1 MSLQVAKESLAAQSA
16 PVDKRPKG
24 SLLPTPLYKAEP
36 FRRPTTMDFIAKN
49 VAELSPSMTLSITSQ
64 AKALKKQG
72 VDVLSFGA
80 GEPDFNTPNHIVQ
93 AAIKALNDGQTRYTE
108 SAGLLELREAIAAK
122 LLVENGVQYDPS
134 QISVNC
140 GAKHSCYNA
149 ILAVVNPG
157 DEVIIPAPY
166 WTSYPEMVRLAGGV
180 PVVVETKRENGWK
193 ITPEEFEDAMSP
205 LTKMIIL
212 NTPGNPT
219 GSVYSREELEKLV
232 EIAAGE
238 GILILSDEIYEK
250 LVYAGQQHVSIA
262 SLGVD
267 AYVHTITINGFSK
280 AYAMTGWR
288 LGYTA
293 APKKIA
299 EAIDTIQSHTTSN
312 PTTFAQYGA
321 IAALQG
327 DQQIVADMRDEF
339 DVRRQYMLS
348 RLQAIKNVR
357 VVEPL
362 GAFYFLVDIEPIG
375 IKSVNFCEKLLSK
388 QKVAVV
394 PGVAFGAEYTVRFSY
409 ATGLDVINAG
419 MDRFEEFCAQ
429 H

>member
-1 MSLQVAKESLAAQSA
+1 
-16 PVDKRPKG
+16 
-24 SLLPTPLYKAEP
+24 
-36 FRRPTTMDFIAKN
+36 
-49 VAELSPSMTLSITSQ
+49 MTLSITSQ

-80 GEPDFNTPNHIVQ
+80 GEPDFNTPAHIVEAAVQ
-93 AAIKALNDGQTRYTE
+93 ALHDGQTRYTE
-108 SAGLLELREAIAAK
+108 SSGLLELREAIAAK
-122 LLVENGVQYDPS
+122 FLVDNGLQYEPS

-166 WTSYPEMVRLAGGV
+166 WTSYPEMVRLVGGI
-180 PVVVETKRENGWK
+180 PVIVNTKQENGWK
-193 ITPEEFEDAMSP
+193 LTPEEFEDAMSP

-212 NTPGNPT
+212 NSPGNPT
-219 GSVYSREELEKLV
+219 GSVYTKEEMEK
-232 EIAAGE
+232 IADIAIGE
-238 GILILSDEIYEK
+238 GIVILSDEIYEK
-250 LVYAGQQHVSIA
+250 LVYADNKHISIA
-262 SLGVD
+262 SLSKEV
-267 AYVHTITINGFSK
+267 YEHTITINGFSK

-293 APKKIA
+293 APKRIA
-299 EAIDTIQSHTTSN
+299 EAIDTLQSHTTSN
-312 PTTFAQYGA
+312 PTTFAQFGA
-321 IAALQG
+321 IAALRG

-339 DVRRQYMLS
+339 DVRRQYMLG
-348 RLQAIKNVR
+348 RLQGIKNVK
-357 VVEPL
+357 VIEPL
-362 GAFYFLVDIEPIG
+362 GAFYFLVNIEPIG

-388 QKVAVV
+388 QKVAAV
-394 PGVAFGAEYTVRFSY
+394 PGVAFGAEHTIRFSY

>member
-1 MSLQVAKESLAAQSA
+1 
-16 PVDKRPKG
+16 
-24 SLLPTPLYKAEP
+24 
-36 FRRPTTMDFIAKN
+36 MDFIAKN
-49 VAELSPSMTLSITSQ
+49 IAELSPSMTLAITSQ

-80 GEPDFNTPNHIVQ
+80 GEPDFNTPAHITA
-93 AAIKALNDGQTRYTE
+93 AAIEALNTGKTRYTE
-108 SAGLLELREAIAAK
+108 SAGLIELREAIAAK
-122 LLVENGVQYDPS
+122 LLIDNGLQYDPS
-134 QISVNC
+134 LISVNC

-149 ILAVVNPG
+149 IAAVVNPG

-166 WTSYPEMVRLAGGV
+166 WTSYPEMVKMVGGI
-180 PVVVETKRENGWK
+180 PVIVETKLENDWK
-193 ITPEEFEDAMSP
+193 ITPDEFEDAMSP
-205 LTKMIIL
+205 MTKMIII
-212 NTPGNPT
+212 NSPGNPT
-219 GSVYSREELEKLV
+219 GSVYSRDELKALG

-238 GILILSDEIYEK
+238 DILILSDEIYEK
-250 LVYAGQQHVSIA
+250 LVYGDEKHVSIA
-262 SLGVD
+262 SISKEIFD
-267 AYVHTITINGFSK
+267 HTITINGFSK

-299 EAIDTIQSHTTSN
+299 DAIDTIQSHTTSN
-312 PTTFAQYGA
+312 PTSFAQYGA

-348 RLQAIKNVR
+348 RLQGIKNLKVM
-357 VVEPL
+357 EPK
-362 GAFYFLVDIEPIG
+362 GAFYFLVGIEQIG
-375 IKSVNFCEKLLSK
+375 INSVNFCEKLLSK
-388 QKVAVV
+388 GKVAAV
-394 PGVAFGAEYTVRFSY
+394 PGVAFGAEYTLRFSY

-419 MDRFEEFCAQ
+419 MDRFEEFCGQ

>member
-1 MSLQVAKESLAAQSA
+1 
-16 PVDKRPKG
+16 
-24 SLLPTPLYKAEP
+24 
-36 FRRPTTMDFIAKN
+36 MDFIAKN
-49 VAELSPSMTLSITSQ
+49 IAELSPSMTLAITSQ

-80 GEPDFNTPNHIVQ
+80 GEPDFNTPAHITA
-93 AAIKALNDGQTRYTE
+93 AAIEALNTGKTRYTE
-108 SAGLLELREAIAAK
+108 SNGLVELREALAAK
-122 LLVENGVQYDPS
+122 LLVDNGLQYDAA

-149 ILAVVNPG
+149 IAAVVNPG
-157 DEVIIPAPY
+157 EEVIIPAPY
-166 WTSYPEMVRLAGGV
+166 WTSYPEMVKLVGGI
-180 PVVVETKRENGWK
+180 PVIVETKPENDWK

-205 LTKMIIL
+205 MTKMIII
-212 NTPGNPT
+212 NSPGNPT
-219 GSVYSREELEKLV
+219 GSVYSRDELKALG
-232 EIAAGE
+232 EIAAAE
-238 GILILSDEIYEK
+238 DILILSDEIYEK
-250 LVYAGQQHVSIA
+250 LVYSGEQHVSIA
-262 SLGVD
+262 SISKEIFD
-267 AYVHTITINGFSK
+267 HTITVNGFSK

-299 EAIDTIQSHTTSN
+299 DAIDTIQSHTTSN

-321 IAALQG
+321 LAALQG
-327 DQQIVADMRDEF
+327 DQQIVSDMRDEF

-348 RLQAIKNVR
+348 RLQAIKNVK
-357 VVEPL
+357 VIEPK
-362 GAFYFLVDIEPIG
+362 GAFYFLVNIEPIG

-388 QKVAVV
+388 GKVAAV

-419 MDRFEEFCAQ
+419 MDRFEEFCSQ

>member
-1 MSLQVAKESLAAQSA
+1 
-16 PVDKRPKG
+16 
-24 SLLPTPLYKAEP
+24 
-36 FRRPTTMDFIAKN
+36 MDFIAKN
-49 VAELSPSMTLSITSQ
+49 IAELAPSMTLAITAQ

-72 VDVLSFGA
+72 IDVLSFGA
-80 GEPDFNTPNHIVQ
+80 GEPDFNTPDHITQ
-93 AAIKALNDGQTRYTE
+93 AAAEALMGGKTRYTE

-122 LLVENGVQYDPS
+122 LLIDNGLQYDPS
-134 QISVNC
+134 MISVNC

-149 ILAVVNPG
+149 IAAVVNPG

-166 WTSYPEMVRLAGGV
+166 WTSYPEMVKIVGGI
-180 PVVVETKRENGWK
+180 PVIVETKRENGWK
-193 ITPEEFEDAMSP
+193 MTAEEFEDAMSP
-205 LTKMIIL
+205 MTKMVII
-212 NTPGNPT
+212 NSPGNPT
-219 GSVYSREELEKLV
+219 GSVYSKEELAAIG
-232 EIAAGE
+232 EIAASE
-238 GILILSDEIYEK
+238 DILILSDEIYEK
-250 LVYAGQQHVSIA
+250 LVYAEQKHVSIA
-262 SLGVD
+262 SISKD
-267 AYVHTITINGFSK
+267 IFDHTITINGFSK

-312 PTTFAQYGA
+312 VTTFAQYGA

-348 RLQAIKNVR
+348 RLQAIKNIR

-362 GAFYFLVDIEPIG
+362 GAFYFLVDIEPTG
-375 IKSVNFCEKLLSK
+375 MKSVNFCEKLLSK
-388 QKVAVV
+388 ARVAAV
-394 PGVAFGAEYTVRFSY
+394 PGVAFGAESTLRFSY

-419 MDRFEEFCAQ
+419 MDRFEEFCSQ

>member
-1 MSLQVAKESLAAQSA
+1 
-16 PVDKRPKG
+16 
-24 SLLPTPLYKAEP
+24 
-36 FRRPTTMDFIAKN
+36 MDFIAKN
-49 VAELSPSMTLSITSQ
+49 IAELSPSMTLAITSQ

-80 GEPDFNTPNHIVQ
+80 GEPDFDTPAHIT
-93 AAIKALNDGQTRYTE
+93 AAAVEALTTGKTRYTE
-108 SAGLLELREAIAAK
+108 SAGLIELRDAIATK
-122 LLVENGVQYDPS
+122 LLVDNNIQYDPA

-149 ILAVVNPG
+149 IAACVNPG

-166 WTSYPEMVRLAGGV
+166 WTSYPEMVKLVGGV
-180 PVVVETKRENGWK
+180 PVIVETKLENDWK

-205 LTKMIIL
+205 MTKMIII
-212 NTPGNPT
+212 NSPGNPT
-219 GSVYSREELEKLV
+219 GSVYSREELKALG
-232 EIAAGE
+232 EIAAAE
-238 GILILSDEIYEK
+238 DILILSDEIYEK

-262 SLGVD
+262 SISKEIFD
-267 AYVHTITINGFSK
+267 HTITINGFSK

-293 APKKIA
+293 APRKIA

-348 RLQAIKNVR
+348 RLQAIKNVK
-357 VVEPL
+357 VMEPL
-362 GAFYFLVDIEPIG
+362 GAFYFLVGIEPIG

-388 QKVAVV
+388 GKVAAV

-419 MDRFEEFCAQ
+419 MDRFEEFCGQ

>member
-1 MSLQVAKESLAAQSA
+1 
-16 PVDKRPKG
+16 
-24 SLLPTPLYKAEP
+24 
-36 FRRPTTMDFIAKN
+36 MDFIAKN
-49 VAELSPSMTLSITSQ
+49 IAELAPSMTLAITAQ

-72 VDVLSFGA
+72 IDVLSFGA
-80 GEPDFNTPNHIVQ
+80 GEPDFNTPDHITQ
-93 AAIKALNDGQTRYTE
+93 AAAEALMGGKTRYTE

-122 LLVENGVQYDPS
+122 LLLDNGLQYDPS
-134 QISVNC
+134 MISVNC

-149 ILAVVNPG
+149 IAAVVNPG

-166 WTSYPEMVRLAGGV
+166 WTSYPEMVKIVGGI
-180 PVVVETKRENGWK
+180 PVIVETKRENGWK
-193 ITPEEFEDAMSP
+193 MTAEEFEDAMSP
-205 LTKMIIL
+205 MTKMVII
-212 NTPGNPT
+212 NSPGNPT
-219 GSVYSREELEKLV
+219 GSVYSKEELAAIG
-232 EIAAGE
+232 EIAASE
-238 GILILSDEIYEK
+238 DILILSDEIYEK
-250 LVYAGQQHVSIA
+250 LVYAEQKHVSIA
-262 SLGVD
+262 SISKD
-267 AYVHTITINGFSK
+267 IFDHTITINGFSK

-312 PTTFAQYGA
+312 VTTFAQYGA

-327 DQQIVADMRDEF
+327 DQLIVADMRDEF

-348 RLQAIKNVR
+348 RLQAIKNIR

-362 GAFYFLVDIEPIG
+362 GAFYFLVDIEPTG
-375 IKSVNFCEKLLSK
+375 MKSVNFCEKLLSK
-388 QKVAVV
+388 ARVAAV
-394 PGVAFGAEYTVRFSY
+394 PGVAFGAESTLRFSY

-419 MDRFEEFCAQ
+419 MDRFEEFCSQ

>member
-1 MSLQVAKESLAAQSA
+1 
-16 PVDKRPKG
+16 
-24 SLLPTPLYKAEP
+24 
-36 FRRPTTMDFIAKN
+36 MDFIAKN
-49 VAELSPSMTLSITSQ
+49 IAELSPSMTLAITSQ

-80 GEPDFNTPNHIVQ
+80 GEPDFNTPDHITT
-93 AAIKALNDGQTRYTE
+93 AALEALTSGKTRYTE
-108 SAGLLELREAIAAK
+108 SAGLIELREAIAAK
-122 LLVENGVQYDPS
+122 LLVDNGIQYDPS

-149 ILAVVNPG
+149 IAAVVNPG

-166 WTSYPEMVRLAGGV
+166 WTSYPEMVKMVGGI
-180 PVVVETKRENGWK
+180 PVVVETKQENDWK

-205 LTKMIIL
+205 MTKMIII
-212 NTPGNPT
+212 NSPGNPT
-219 GSVYSREELEKLV
+219 GSVYSREELKAIG
-232 EIAAGE
+232 EIAAAE
-238 GILILSDEIYEK
+238 DILILSDEIYEK
-250 LVYAGQQHVSIA
+250 LVYAGEQHVSIA
-262 SLGVD
+262 SISKD
-267 AYVHTITINGFSK
+267 IFDHTITVNGFSK

-348 RLQAIKNVR
+348 RLQAIKGLK
-357 VVEPL
+357 VVEPK
-362 GAFYFLVDIEPIG
+362 GAFYFLVGIESYG

-388 QKVAVV
+388 GKVAAV
-394 PGVAFGAEYTVRFSY
+394 PGIAFGAEYTLRFSY

-419 MDRFEEFCAQ
+419 MDRFEEFCNQ

>member
-1 MSLQVAKESLAAQSA
+1 
-16 PVDKRPKG
+16 
-24 SLLPTPLYKAEP
+24 
-36 FRRPTTMDFIAKN
+36 MDFIAKN
-49 VAELSPSMTLSITSQ
+49 IAELAPSMTLAITAQ

-72 VDVLSFGA
+72 IDVLSFGA
-80 GEPDFNTPNHIVQ
+80 GEPDFNTPDHITQ
-93 AAIKALNDGQTRYTE
+93 AAAEALLGGKTRYTE
-108 SAGLLELREAIAAK
+108 SNGLLELREAIAAK
-122 LLVENGVQYDPS
+122 LLIDNGLQYDPS
-134 QISVNC
+134 MISVNC

-149 ILAVVNPG
+149 IAAVVNPG

-166 WTSYPEMVRLAGGV
+166 WTSYPEMVKIVGGI

-193 ITPEEFEDAMSP
+193 MTPEEFEDAMSP
-205 LTKMIIL
+205 MTKMVII
-212 NTPGNPT
+212 NSPGNPT
-219 GSVYSREELEKLV
+219 GSVYSKEELAAIG
-232 EIAAGE
+232 EIAASE
-238 GILILSDEIYEK
+238 DILILSDEIYEK
-250 LVYAGQQHVSIA
+250 LVYAEQKHVSIA
-262 SLGVD
+262 SISKD
-267 AYVHTITINGFSK
+267 IFDHTITINGFSK

-299 EAIDTIQSHTTSN
+299 DAIDTIQSHTTSN
-312 PTTFAQYGA
+312 VTTFAQYGA

-348 RLQAIKNVR
+348 RLQAIKNIR

-362 GAFYFLVDIEPIG
+362 GAFYFLVDIEPTG
-375 IKSVNFCEKLLSK
+375 MKSVNFCEKLLSK
-388 QKVAVV
+388 ARVAAV
-394 PGVAFGAEYTVRFSY
+394 PGVAFGAESTLRFSY

-419 MDRFEEFCAQ
+419 MDRFEEFCSQ

>member
-1 MSLQVAKESLAAQSA
+1 
-16 PVDKRPKG
+16 
-24 SLLPTPLYKAEP
+24 
-36 FRRPTTMDFIAKN
+36 MDFIAKN
-49 VAELSPSMTLSITSQ
+49 IAELSPSMTLAITSQ

-80 GEPDFNTPNHIVQ
+80 GEPDFDTPAHITA
-93 AAIKALNDGQTRYTE
+93 AAIEALNTGKTRYTE

-122 LLVENGVQYDPS
+122 LLVDNGLQYDPS

-149 ILAVVNPG
+149 IAACVNPG

-166 WTSYPEMVRLAGGV
+166 WTSYPEMVKLVGGI
-180 PVVVETKRENGWK
+180 PVVVETKVENDWK

-205 LTKMIIL
+205 MTKMIII
-212 NTPGNPT
+212 NSPGNPT
-219 GSVYSREELEKLV
+219 GSVYTKDELKALG
-232 EIAAGE
+232 EIATAE
-238 GILILSDEIYEK
+238 DILILSDEIYEK
-250 LVYAGQQHVSIA
+250 LVYGENQHVSIA
-262 SLGVD
+262 SISKEIFD
-267 AYVHTITINGFSK
+267 NTITINGFSK

-293 APKKIA
+293 APKRIA

-321 IAALQG
+321 MAALLG

-348 RLQAIKNVR
+348 RLQAIKNIT
-357 VVEPL
+357 VVEPQ
-362 GAFYFLVDIEPIG
+362 GAFYFLVGIEPIG

-388 QKVAVV
+388 GKVAAV
-394 PGVAFGAEYTVRFSY
+394 PGVAFGAEYTIRFSY

-419 MDRFEEFCAQ
+419 MDRFEEFCGQ

>member
-1 MSLQVAKESLAAQSA
+1 
-16 PVDKRPKG
+16 
-24 SLLPTPLYKAEP
+24 
-36 FRRPTTMDFIAKN
+36 MDFIAKN
-49 VAELSPSMTLSITSQ
+49 IAELSPSMTLAITSQ

-80 GEPDFNTPNHIVQ
+80 GEPDFDTPAHITA
-93 AAIKALNDGQTRYTE
+93 AAIEALNTGKTRYTE
-108 SAGLLELREAIAAK
+108 SAGLLELREGLAAK
-122 LLVENGVQYDPS
+122 LLIENGIQYDPS

-149 ILAVVNPG
+149 IAACVNPG

-166 WTSYPEMVRLAGGV
+166 WTSYPEMVKLVGGI
-180 PVVVETKRENGWK
+180 PVVVETKVENDWK

-205 LTKMIIL
+205 MTKMIII
-212 NTPGNPT
+212 NSPGNPT
-219 GSVYSREELEKLV
+219 GSVYTKEELKALG
-232 EIAAGE
+232 EIACAE
-238 GILILSDEIYEK
+238 DILILSDEIYEK
-250 LVYAGQQHVSIA
+250 LVYGDNQHVSIA
-262 SLGVD
+262 SISKD
-267 AYVHTITINGFSK
+267 IFDHTITINGFSK

-299 EAIDTIQSHTTSN
+299 DAIDTIQSHTTSN

-348 RLQAIKNVR
+348 RLQAIKNIT
-357 VVEPL
+357 VVEPQ
-362 GAFYFLVDIEPIG
+362 GAFYFLVGIEPIG

-388 QKVAVV
+388 GKVAAV

-419 MDRFEEFCAQ
+419 MDRFEEFCGQ

>member
-1 MSLQVAKESLAAQSA
+1 
-16 PVDKRPKG
+16 
-24 SLLPTPLYKAEP
+24 
-36 FRRPTTMDFIAKN
+36 MDYIAKHI
-49 VAELSPSMTLSITSQ
+49 AELSPSMTLAITSQ

-80 GEPDFNTPNHIVQ
+80 GEPDFNTPAHITA
-93 AAIKALNDGQTRYTE
+93 AAIEALNTGKTRYTE
-108 SAGLLELREAIAAK
+108 SAGLIELREAIAAK
-122 LLVENGVQYDPS
+122 FLIDNGLQYDPA

-149 ILAVVNPG
+149 IASCVNPG

-166 WTSYPEMVRLAGGV
+166 WTSYPEMVKLVGGI
-180 PVVVETKRENGWK
+180 PVIVETKIENGWK

-205 LTKMIIL
+205 LTKMIII
-212 NTPGNPT
+212 NSPGNPT
-219 GSVYSREELEKLV
+219 GSVYSSDELKALG
-232 EIAAGE
+232 EIACGE
-238 GILILSDEIYEK
+238 DILILSDEIYEK
-250 LVYAGQQHVSIA
+250 LVYAEQKHVSIA
-262 SLGVD
+262 SLSKD
-267 AYVHTITINGFSK
+267 IFDHTITINGFSK

-293 APKKIA
+293 APRKIA
-299 EAIDTIQSHTTSN
+299 DAIDTIQSHTTSN
-312 PTTFAQYGA
+312 PTSFAQYGA

-327 DQQIVADMRDEF
+327 DQQIVSDMRDEF

-348 RLQAIKNVR
+348 RLQAIKNVK
-357 VVEPL
+357 VMEPL
-362 GAFYFLVDIEPIG
+362 GAFYFLVGIEPMG
-375 IKSVNFCEKLLSK
+375 LKSVNFCEKLLSK
-388 QKVAVV
+388 GKVAAV

-419 MDRFEEFCAQ
+419 MDRFEEFCGQ

>member
-1 MSLQVAKESLAAQSA
+1 
-16 PVDKRPKG
+16 
-24 SLLPTPLYKAEP
+24 
-36 FRRPTTMDFIAKN
+36 MDFIAKN
-49 VAELSPSMTLSITSQ
+49 IAELSPSMTLAITSQ

-80 GEPDFNTPNHIVQ
+80 GEPDFDTPAHITA
-93 AAIKALNDGQTRYTE
+93 AAIEALSSGKTRYTE
-108 SAGLLELREAIAAK
+108 SSGLIELREALAAK
-122 LLVENGVQYDPS
+122 LLVDNGLQYDPA

-149 ILAVVNPG
+149 IAAVVNPG

-166 WTSYPEMVRLAGGV
+166 WTSYPEMVKLVGGI
-180 PVVVETKRENGWK
+180 PVIVETKLENDWK

-205 LTKMIIL
+205 MTKLIII
-212 NTPGNPT
+212 NSPGNPT
-219 GSVYSREELEKLV
+219 GSVYSKEELKAIG
-232 EIAAGE
+232 EIAAAE
-238 GILILSDEIYEK
+238 DILILSDEIYEK
-250 LVYAGQQHVSIA
+250 LVYGGQQHVSIA
-262 SLGVD
+262 SISKD
-267 AYVHTITINGFSK
+267 IFDHTITINGFSK

-293 APKKIA
+293 APKRIA
-299 EAIDTIQSHTTSN
+299 DAIDTIQSHTTSN

-327 DQQIVADMRDEF
+327 DQQIVGDMRDEF

-348 RLQAIKNVR
+348 RLQAIKNVK
-357 VVEPL
+357 VIEPQ
-362 GAFYFLVDIEPIG
+362 GAFYFLVGIEPIG

-388 QKVAVV
+388 GKVAAV

-419 MDRFEEFCAQ
+419 MDRFEEFCGQ

>member
-1 MSLQVAKESLAAQSA
+1 
-16 PVDKRPKG
+16 
-24 SLLPTPLYKAEP
+24 
-36 FRRPTTMDFIAKN
+36 MDLIAKN

-72 VDVLSFGA
+72 VDVVSFGA
-80 GEPDFNTPNHIVQ
+80 GEPDFNTPAHIVA
-93 AAIKALNDGQTRYTE
+93 AAIQALNDHQTRYTE
-108 SAGLLELREAIAAK
+108 SSGLLELREALAAK
-122 LLVENGVQYDPS
+122 FVIDNNLQYDPS

-140 GAKHSCYNA
+140 GAKHSCFNA
-149 ILAVVNPG
+149 IAAVVNPG

-166 WTSYPEMVRLAGGV
+166 WTSYPEMVRLVGGI

-193 ITPEEFEDAMSP
+193 MTPEEFEDAMSP
-205 LTKMIIL
+205 MTKMIIL
-212 NTPGNPT
+212 NSPGNPT
-219 GSVYSREELEKLV
+219 GAVYTRSELEKIA
-232 EIAAGE
+232 EIAVGE
-238 GILILSDEIYEK
+238 DIVVLSDEIYEK
-250 LVYAGQQHVSIA
+250 LVYAGQEHISIA
-262 SLGVD
+262 SLGKEIYD
-267 AYVHTITINGFSK
+267 LTITINGFSK

-293 APKKIA
+293 APKRIA

-312 PTTFAQYGA
+312 ATTFAQYGA
-321 IAALQG
+321 LAALAG
-327 DQQIVADMRDEF
+327 DQQIVVDMREEF

-348 RLQAIKNVR
+348 RLSAIKNVR

-362 GAFYFLVDIEPIG
+362 GAFYFLVDIEPMA

-409 ATGLDVINAG
+409 ATGLDVINTG
-419 MDRFEEFCAQ
+419 LDRFEEFCNQ

>member
-1 MSLQVAKESLAAQSA
+1 
-16 PVDKRPKG
+16 
-24 SLLPTPLYKAEP
+24 
-36 FRRPTTMDFIAKN
+36 MDFIAKN
-49 VAELSPSMTLSITSQ
+49 VAELAPSMTLSITSQ

-72 VDVLSFGA
+72 VDVLNFGA
-80 GEPDFNTPNHIVQ
+80 GEPDFGTPSFITE
-93 AAIKALNDGQTRYTE
+93 AAIKALTDGQTRYTE

-122 LLVENGVQYDPS
+122 FLVDNGLQYEPS

-149 ILAVVNPG
+149 ILATVNPG
-157 DEVIIPAPY
+157 EEVIIPAPY
-166 WTSYPEMVRLAGGV
+166 WTSYPEMVRLVGGV
-180 PVVVETKRENGWK
+180 PVIVETKRENGWK
-193 ITPEEFEDAMSP
+193 LTAEEFEDAMSP
-205 LTKMIIL
+205 LTKMVIL
-212 NTPGNPT
+212 NSPGNPT
-219 GSVYSREELEKLV
+219 GSVYTKAELTKIA
-232 EIAAGE
+232 EIAVGE
-238 GILILSDEIYEK
+238 GIVVLSDEIYEK
-250 LVYAGQQHVSIA
+250 LVYGENKHISIA
-262 SLGVD
+262 SLGKD
-267 AYVHTITINGFSK
+267 IYDQTITINGFSK

-327 DQQIVADMRDEF
+327 DQQIVSDMKDEF
-339 DVRRQYMLS
+339 DVRRQYMMGRLS
-348 RLQAIKNVR
+348 AIKNVR
-357 VVEPL
+357 VVEPQ
-362 GAFYFLVDIEPIG
+362 GAFYFLVDIEPIA

-388 QKVAVV
+388 QKVAIV
-394 PGVAFGAEYTVRFSY
+394 PGVAFGAEFTVRFSY

-419 MDRFEEFCAQ
+419 MDRFEEFCHQ

>member
-1 MSLQVAKESLAAQSA
+1 
-16 PVDKRPKG
+16 
-24 SLLPTPLYKAEP
+24 
-36 FRRPTTMDFIAKN
+36 MDYIAKHI
-49 VAELSPSMTLSITSQ
+49 AELSPSMTLAITSQ

-80 GEPDFNTPNHIVQ
+80 GEPDFNTPEHITA
-93 AAIKALNDGQTRYTE
+93 AAIEALNAGKTRYTE
-108 SAGLLELREAIAAK
+108 SAGLIELREAIAAK
-122 LLVENGVQYDPS
+122 FLADNGLQYDAS

-149 ILAVVNPG
+149 IAACVNPG

-166 WTSYPEMVRLAGGV
+166 WTSYPEMVKLVGGI
-180 PVVVETKRENGWK
+180 PVIVETKIENDWK

-205 LTKMIIL
+205 MTKMIII
-212 NTPGNPT
+212 NSPGNPT
-219 GSVYSREELEKLV
+219 GSVYSAEELKALG
-232 EIAAGE
+232 EIACGE
-238 GILILSDEIYEK
+238 DILILSDEIYEK
-250 LVYAGQQHVSIA
+250 LVYDGQKHVSIA
-262 SLGVD
+262 SISKD
-267 AYVHTITINGFSK
+267 IFDHTITINGFSK

-299 EAIDTIQSHTTSN
+299 DAIDTIQSHTTSN

-327 DQQIVADMRDEF
+327 DQQIVSDMRDEF

-348 RLQAIKNVR
+348 RLQAIKNVK
-357 VVEPL
+357 VIEPK
-362 GAFYFLVDIEPIG
+362 GAFYFLVGIEPIG
-375 IKSVNFCEKLLSK
+375 IKSINFCEKLLSK
-388 QKVAVV
+388 AKVAAV
-394 PGVAFGAEYTVRFSY
+394 PGVAFGSEFTVRFSY

-419 MDRFEEFCAQ
+419 MDRFEEFCGQ